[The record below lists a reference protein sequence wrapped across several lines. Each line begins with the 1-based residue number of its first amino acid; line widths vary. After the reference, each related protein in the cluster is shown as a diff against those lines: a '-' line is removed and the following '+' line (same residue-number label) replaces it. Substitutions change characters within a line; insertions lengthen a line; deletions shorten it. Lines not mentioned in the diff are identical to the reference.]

1 MRSQQL
7 RSRTRPSLHTSKSYV
22 YDDENDPDK
31 LREQGVDVDPGMF
44 RHDYVITNKSQVTPL
59 YVVEFKLDGDAD
71 RVYDDDY
78 LLNQLGENV
87 QRVRMHKQEHND
99 TEQKTAITD
108 TKHIAEQFLKEM
120 QCKDEMANFLRDIK
134 SDMEDKRLKIQQSLE
149 KVDDKLR
156 LINDNSA
163 KIEEQV
169 YELLQDTLLSLQEH
183 TQSKM
188 NALLSEEMELR
199 RQFEQLNW
207 MEEFLEYSK
216 DRVAPTDA
224 LEMMRTHVVARQTL
238 ERMWK
243 EPRLDSI
250 KADIVLSGSMSVS
263 LESGSS
269 SSSPSSSAS
278 SSIST
283 AVVETK
289 TTQQSAAPAVSVE
302 FAFRPSLLVSCL
314 KRKLTHVHS
323 SIHASIH
330 PPIYSPISPRRR
342 LRPTPRCR

>member
-1 MRSQQL
+1 
-7 RSRTRPSLHTSKSYV
+7 
-22 YDDENDPDK
+22 
-31 LREQGVDVDPGMF
+31 
-44 RHDYVITNKSQVTPL
+44 
-59 YVVEFKLDGDAD
+59 
-71 RVYDDDY
+71 
-78 LLNQLGENV
+78 
-87 QRVRMHKQEHND
+87 MHKQEHND

-108 TKHIAEQFLKEM
+108 TKHVAEEFLKEM
-120 QCKDEMANFLRDIK
+120 QCKDEMANILRDIK
-134 SDMEDKRLKIQQSLE
+134 SDMEDKRQQIQQCVQHFYMHVSAFEVALTHINTILSTHRSLE

-163 KIEEQV
+163 KIEEEV

-224 LEMMRTHVVARQTL
+224 LEMMHTHVIARQTL

-250 KADIVLSGSMSVS
+250 KADIVLSGNMSVS
-263 LESGSS
+263 LKGDKP
-269 SSSPSSSAS
+269 PSSSAV
-278 SSIST
+278 T
-283 AVVETK
+283 TVVETK
-289 TTQQSAAPAVSVE
+289 TAQQSAPPAVSGLSYL
-302 FAFRPSLLVSCL
+302 SLLVRML
-314 KRKLTHVHS
+314 
-323 SIHASIH
+323 
-330 PPIYSPISPRRR
+330 SPF
-342 LRPTPRCR
+342 LETQLNK